1 MSTTDFS
8 TACCAS
14 KLKTLRGWLLHA
26 WRGALF
32 LCLLILFA
40 ALPVR
45 AQTVAAVDV
54 NNMRLEQT
62 PDGMYLSAT
71 LRFELPSA
79 IQDALLK
86 GIPMTFVAEAQV
98 LRDRWYWYDKNVA
111 WATRSVRLSYQPLTR
126 RWRISVM
133 ANGESSTGA
142 SLSQS
147 FDQLAD
153 AIAAVRRISR
163 WKIAEGS
170 EVDQESRHN
179 VDFRFR
185 LDTTQL
191 PRPMQIGITGNTD
204 WSIAVQRNLRP
215 ELK

>member
-1 MSTTDFS
+1 MSTTDFF
-8 TACCAS
+8 TLCCVSRFKAQS
-14 KLKTLRGWLLHA
+14 GRLLHA
-26 WRGALF
+26 FGWLF
-32 LCLLILFA
+32 FAFHLIFT
-40 ALPVR
+40 ALPAT
-45 AQTVAAVDV
+45 AQTQAPVDV
-54 NNMRLEQT
+54 NNIRLEQT

-79 IQDALLK
+79 VEDALLK

-147 FDQLAD
+147 FDQLSD

-163 WKIAEGS
+163 WKIAEGA

-185 LDTTQL
+185 LDITQL
-191 PRPMQIGITGNTD
+191 PRPMQIGITGNAD
-204 WSIAVQRNLRP
+204 WNIAVQRNLRP
-215 ELK
+215 ETR